1 MHMLVTIADATI
13 ALARPA
19 VFAVIVLATILCLL
33 DWLVRTR
40 RVNPFG
46 ALARFTRR
54 VADPIITPMERRIVR
69 AGGTPASAP
78 WWTLV
83 AVTLG
88 GLALL
93 ALLGLL
99 RDALVNMY
107 YSLSSGPKGIVR
119 LLVTW
124 SFAVL
129 QIAIIVRV
137 ITSWVGGT
145 YSAVGRMAFKL
156 TEWFLRPLRRLIP
169 GFGGIDITPIVG
181 WLLLSVVEAVVLR
194 AL

>member
-1 MHMLVTIADATI
+1 MRMLVTIADALI
-13 ALARPA
+13 ALARPV
-19 VFAVIVLATILCLL
+19 VFALIVLATVLCLL

-93 ALLGLL
+93 ALLGFL

-107 YSLSSGPKGIVR
+107 YSLSNGPKGIVR
-119 LLVTW
+119 LLVSWT
-124 SFAVL
+124 FAVL
-129 QIAIIVRV
+129 QVAIIVRV

-145 YSAVGRMAFKL
+145 YSAVGRLAFKL
-156 TEWFLRPLRRLIP
+156 TEWLLRPLRRLIP

-181 WLLLSVVEAVVLR
+181 WLVLRIVQSVVRRTL
-194 AL
+194 

>member
-1 MHMLVTIADATI
+1 MRMLVAIADALI
-13 ALARPA
+13 VLARPA
-19 VFAVIVLATILCLL
+19 VFALIALATILCLL

-46 ALARFTRR
+46 SLARFTRR

-69 AGGTPASAP
+69 AGGTPATAP

-93 ALLGLL
+93 ALLGFL
-99 RDALVNMY
+99 RDVLVNIH
-107 YSLSSGPKGIVR
+107 YSLSSGPNGIVR

-124 SFAVL
+124 TFAVL
-129 QIAIIVRV
+129 QVAIIVRV
-137 ITSWVGGT
+137 ITSWIGGA
-145 YSAVGRMAFKL
+145 YSAVGRLAFKL

-169 GFGGIDITPIVG
+169 GFGGIDITPIAG
-181 WLLLSVVEAVVLR
+181 WLVLSIVRSVVLR